1 VKKISIILL
10 LTVFVSGCAP
20 LIKSLNY
27 KKEFAD
33 PKRSLVLMY
42 VRFDKDTY
50 AGWVHFLAA
59 SGNDDDL
66 LTHVGDRVK
75 EGECALFAGT
85 TESNVYEIQSISG
98 QNVVYKFERNAP
110 YNIKFNITKPDVYFI
125 GQYELGLAD
134 KSGFTKKGTFS
145 FNKTTGCPGEKT
157 AYKEILRD
165 EDFSGLLKE
174 TQWPERLKRKSS
186 TIK

>member
-1 VKKISIILL
+1 MKKISIIVF
-10 LTVFVSGCAP
+10 LTLFASGCAP

-27 KKEFAD
+27 KKEFAE

-50 AGWVHFLAA
+50 AGWVHFQTA

-66 LTHVGDRVK
+66 LTHVGDQVK
-75 EGECALFAGT
+75 DGECALFAGT
-85 TESNVYEIQSISG
+85 VESEVYHIQSISG
-98 QNVVYKFERNAP
+98 PYVVYKFEKNAS

-134 KSGFTKKGTFS
+134 KGKTGTFS
-145 FNKTTGCPGEKT
+145 FNKTTGCPSEKN
-157 AYKEILRD
+157 AYKEVLKD
-165 EDFSGLLKE
+165 EEFSGLLKE
-174 TQWPERLKRKSS
+174 TRWPERLKRKSGS
-186 TIK
+186 IK